1 MFGRRFASMKCELL
15 LRDWITSNPNFVL
28 GVEQRGKVDKF
39 SYLDSCS
46 LSGGQ
51 NSDEVPPRVQKGRL
65 ASVVSV
71 WHLIVDQTPD
81 MRNSTEVDI
90 SLRLRTM
97 AVEIRRYR
105 KTIVFENRYLSSIS
119 RIGWESLVPNPE
131 VRRKV
136 LGSTVQP
143 LEKALNHNWV
153 KWLGHLLGIPTEKL
167 PRCTT
172 LMGILA
178 ELNWRGNLG

>member
-71 WHLIVDQTPD
+71 
-81 MRNSTEVDI
+81 
-90 SLRLRTM
+90 
-97 AVEIRRYR
+97 
-105 KTIVFENRYLSSIS
+105 
-119 RIGWESLVPNPE
+119 
-131 VRRKV
+131 
-136 LGSTVQP
+136 
-143 LEKALNHNWV
+143 
-153 KWLGHLLGIPTEKL
+153 
-167 PRCTT
+167 
-172 LMGILA
+172 
-178 ELNWRGNLG
+178 